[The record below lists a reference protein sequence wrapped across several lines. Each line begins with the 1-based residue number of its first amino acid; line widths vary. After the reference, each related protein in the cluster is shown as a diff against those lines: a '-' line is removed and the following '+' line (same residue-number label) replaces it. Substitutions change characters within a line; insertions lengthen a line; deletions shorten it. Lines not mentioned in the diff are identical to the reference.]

1 MQGLENL
8 EKRPAAAPAPGLPAA
23 RSAGSAGS
31 EGLPA
36 SKPTDVRWKRALKGV
51 VAAAFRLHH
60 YRFVRTRM
68 LHDALSASRGVTG
81 SGGAPAECRPDNRR

>member
-8 EKRPAAAPAPGLPAA
+8 EKRPAAAPASGMPAA
-23 RSAGSAGS
+23 RSAGP

>member
-8 EKRPAAAPAPGLPAA
+8 EKRPAAAPAPGLPA
-23 RSAGSAGS
+23 AGS